1 MEDLRTQLELI
12 KRGVVDFVSE
22 EELKEKLRENKS
34 LKVKAGF
41 DPSAPDLH
49 LGHTVLLR
57 KLKHFQDL
65 GHEVY
70 FLIGD
75 FTARIGDPSGKSEIR
90 QQLTEEEVV
99 ENARTYKEQIFE
111 ILNPEKT
118 NIIFNSKWCKKM
130 NFEDVLQ
137 LTSNYTVARLLER
150 DDFTKRMK
158 DNKPISMLELLY
170 PLIQGYDSVMLEAD
184 IEVGGTDQK
193 FNLLVARDIQRA
205 YGQDPQVIMTMP
217 ILEGIDGEKK
227 MSKSLKNH
235 IAIKDSAKTF
245 FGKIMSIPD
254 RLMENY
260 FRLLTNY
267 PVDKIKDMHPKKAKV
282 LLAKKMISQY
292 YDDKTAEKAEEE
304 FDRIFKHKE
313 LPENIPV
320 KTLSKGLL
328 EDGKINIVA
337 LLRELDLVD
346 SNSQGKRLIKQNA
359 VSVDS
364 GRIEDINEDIKVKE
378 NLVVSVGKRKFAKI
392 KLD

>member
-1 MEDLRTQLELI
+1 MKDLKTQLDLI
-12 KRGVVDFVSE
+12 KRGVVDLVSE
-22 EELKEKLRENKS
+22 EELKEKLREDRP
-34 LKVKAGF
+34 LKIKAGF

-90 QQLTEEEVV
+90 KQLTEEEVV

-111 ILNPEKT
+111 ILDPEKT
-118 NIIFNSKWCKKM
+118 KIIFNSDWCKKM
-130 NFEDVLQ
+130 DFEDVLE

-150 DDFTKRMK
+150 DDFTKRMES
-158 DNKPISMLELLY
+158 NKPISMLELLY
-170 PLIQGYDSVMLEAD
+170 PLIQGYDSAVLESD

-217 ILEGIDGEKK
+217 ILEGIDGDRK

-245 FGKIMSIPD
+245 FGKVMSIPD
-254 RLMENY
+254 KLMENY

-267 PVDKIKDMHPKKAKV
+267 PVEEIRDMHPKKAKV
-282 LLAKKMISQY
+282 LLAKKVVSQY
-292 YDDKTAEKAEEE
+292 YDEEAAEKAEEE
-304 FDRIFKHKE
+304 FDRVFKHKE

-320 KTLSKGLL
+320 KEISRDLL
-328 EDGKINIVA
+328 EEGKINVIT
-337 LLRELDLVD
+337 LLRELNLVK
-346 SNSQGKRLIKQNA
+346 SNSQGKRLIKQKA

-364 GRIEDINEDIKVKE
+364 KKIKEVNKEIELKED
-378 NLVVSVGKRKFAKI
+378 LVVRVGKRKFAKV
-392 KLD
+392 KLK